1 MSRSD
6 IRRNARQPGWRMRKL
21 MQRHYLSLLMVLALA
36 NCGLA
41 IAAGSTSSAGGGGGS
56 GASGSSGSSGHSSGG
71 GGGSSAGAGHGSF
84 AGAGGSYGGHG
95 FGARGAAQ
103 ASTAHQRAVTARQ
116 GPMPGHPGHHNH
128 RHFAQSDNSA
138 SRSAFH
144 EWANHCLD
152 SSFEQETAA
161 DPFNCRHAT
170 KAPVDSITGVPI
182 G

>member
-1 MSRSD
+1 MSSLYCANMSRSD

-41 IAAGSTSSAGGGGGS
+41 IAAGSTSSAS
-56 GASGSSGSSGHSSGG
+56 G

-103 ASTAHQRAVTARQ
+103 ASTAHQRAVTARP